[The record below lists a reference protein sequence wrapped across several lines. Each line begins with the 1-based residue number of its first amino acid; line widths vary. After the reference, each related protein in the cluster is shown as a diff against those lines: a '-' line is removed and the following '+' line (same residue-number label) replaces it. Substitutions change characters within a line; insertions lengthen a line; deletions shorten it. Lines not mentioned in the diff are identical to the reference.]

1 MQHYDHRTKAG
12 NEGDCVKHVALVA
25 AIHGLLAGH
34 QGLFRYADA
43 FAGPWESTLRQSGAW
58 TRGIQRF
65 AQHWSDGNPDIRLWR
80 QQWRADI
87 GSTYPG
93 SAQLAKRILSDWG
106 SYAIRAFEIV
116 EEHAAGLRGG
126 LGAEAVL
133 TRSATPADW
142 DGWIPDLLLVDPP
155 GLRSEQ
161 HPAFPTLG
169 SLLALTE
176 SVSNA
181 LIWLPIQTEL
191 GRDRTVAPLNA
202 STIGTWTDCAARGFR
217 ILAVRWSTRDAMAGC
232 LILLRFRSAT
242 AAEPVRSA
250 IRELVNIM
258 GEDWRLLGLQ
268 NPT

>member
-1 MQHYDHRTKAG
+1 MQPYDHRTKAG

-65 AQHWSDGNPDIRLWR
+65 ARHWSDGNPGIRLWR

-93 SAQLAKRILSDWG
+93 SAQLAKRILSDRG
-106 SYAIRAFEIV
+106 SYAIQAFEIV
-116 EEHAAGLRGG
+116 EEHAAGLRRG

-133 TRSATPADW
+133 TRPARPADW
-142 DGWIPDLLLVDPP
+142 DDWTPDLLFVDPP
-155 GLRSEQ
+155 GLRSEE
-161 HPAFPTLG
+161 HPTFPTLG

-181 LIWLPIQTEL
+181 LIWLPMQTEP
-191 GRDRTVAPLNA
+191 GRDGTVAPLNA
-202 STIGTWTDCAARGFR
+202 STVGAWTECAARGFR
-217 ILAVRWSTRDAMAGC
+217 ILAVRWSARDAMAGC

-250 IRELVNIM
+250 IRDLVKTM
-258 GEDWRLLGLQ
+258 GWDWRLLGVQ